1 MDSHFGQ
8 YSSLSFA
15 SGFTGNITIKG
26 VTQLGNNAQNF
37 TFPSASSKLILGP
50 GNIFNGPF
58 TYYGHYIQL
67 NGSTFNSIAN
77 ITRYGT
83 GNDICA
89 GGNVFNGTTVLR
101 DSSGHS
107 NGFYLA
113 NVTGDTYN
121 GDVTFI
127 QKGTSVFITLHIVA
141 IHHLPEILMDG
152 TSALLLVRMEANQ
165 SCLGHLPRQFQE
177 QGVICQFLKN

>member
-1 MDSHFGQ
+1 MEFSLWTVLLP
-8 YSSLSFA
+8 LSFA

-26 VTQLGNNAQNF
+26 VTQLGSSVQNF

-83 GNDICA
+83 GNDICT
-89 GGNVFNGTTVLR
+89 GGNVFNATTVLR

-113 NVTGDTYN
+113 NVNGDDFK
-121 GDVTFI
+121 GDVTFV
-127 QKGTSVFITLHIVA
+127 QRNRCEYLSEL
-141 IHHLPEILMDG
+141 
-152 TSALLLVRMEANQ
+152 
-165 SCLGHLPRQFQE
+165 
-177 QGVICQFLKN
+177 